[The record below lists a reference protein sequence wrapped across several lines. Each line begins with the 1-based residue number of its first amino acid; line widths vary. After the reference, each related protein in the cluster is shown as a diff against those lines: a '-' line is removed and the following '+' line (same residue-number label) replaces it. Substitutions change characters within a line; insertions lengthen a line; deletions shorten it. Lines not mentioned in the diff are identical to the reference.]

1 MKKAMMNQ
9 ESAPM
14 HAHRSHYK
22 REIRISWAIAV
33 KDMRTY
39 YTKPPALM
47 FGILFPFTLFLAF
60 SIGRDIP
67 LAQQIPIL
75 IAQTLFFA
83 SSSIGPVVIPMERAN
98 QTFDRFLTA
107 PVSLL
112 SVLFGKTLAGII
124 YGAGISVIPVLFGI
138 AFFGSQIAN
147 VGALIACFALSSLAF
162 SALGIMFASIPGQTP
177 GQVMMP
183 LNFVRIPLL
192 FVSGVFSPIGD
203 LPTWMQIVSL
213 FSPLTHT
220 VELARYG
227 LGVGGFFGPIV
238 NIAILGGYTAVFVF
252 MSMRFHIMNQRK
264 Q

>member
-1 MKKAMMNQ
+1 MIKNDAKEEKAVVDLH
-9 ESAPM
+9 S
-14 HAHRSHYK
+14 SHLR
-22 REIRISWAIAV
+22 REIRVAWAITV

-47 FGILFPFTLFLAF
+47 FGILFPFALFLAF
-60 SIGRDIP
+60 SIGRNIP
-67 LAQQIPIL
+67 LAYQIPIL

-112 SVLFGKTLAGII
+112 SVLMGKTLAGII
-124 YGAGISVIPVLFGI
+124 YGAGISIIPVLVGV
-138 AFFGSQIAN
+138 AFFNSQIVN
-147 VGALIACFALSSLAF
+147 VGSLIACFALSSLAF

-192 FVSGVFSPIGD
+192 FVSGVFTPIGD
-203 LPTWMQIVSL
+203 LPTWMQVVSL
-213 FSPLTHT
+213 LSPLTHT

-227 LGVGGFFGPIV
+227 LGVGGFFGPAI
-238 NIAILGGYTAVFVF
+238 NIAVLGGYAAVFVF
-252 MSMRFHIMNQRK
+252 MSMRLHVKNQRR